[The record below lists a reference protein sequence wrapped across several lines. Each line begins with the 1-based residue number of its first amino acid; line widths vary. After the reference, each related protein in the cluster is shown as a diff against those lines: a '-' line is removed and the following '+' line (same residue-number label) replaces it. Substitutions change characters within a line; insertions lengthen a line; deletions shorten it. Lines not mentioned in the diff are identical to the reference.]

1 MNKFKIL
8 LNIIKDISVETPDAE
23 TLIFVRDNISKYV
36 LNIDI
41 TSKPLKNKMIEIN
54 TKLNFGDKQ
63 NNDKQS
69 VFEIIYASVVR
80 IDESVKDKKVLEKII
95 LFILITFLL
104 NQLPLNSK
112 NKIFLNISI
121 GILISII
128 LEKDI
133 LQRIETIFLFLTYYF
148 IVMNVYTTRYS
159 SIRFMILDKM
169 LKNEKI
175 PNEIWLFKNR
185 AQRIRKKS
193 TFMSKSLFETVYIPI
208 IFFKKLFKIQ

>member
-8 LNIIKDISVETPDAE
+8 LNFIKDISVETPDAE

-80 IDESVKDKKVLEKII
+80 IDKSVKDKKVLEKII
-95 LFILITFLL
+95 LCDVQKEIYPKLEEIFTKLINDAGFPGLKFEKKVDFEKLYNERL
-104 NQLPLNSK
+104 N
-112 NKIFLNISI
+112 
-121 GILISII
+121 
-128 LEKDI
+128 
-133 LQRIETIFLFLTYYF
+133 
-148 IVMNVYTTRYS
+148 
-159 SIRFMILDKM
+159 
-169 LKNEKI
+169 
-175 PNEIWLFKNR
+175 
-185 AQRIRKKS
+185 
-193 TFMSKSLFETVYIPI
+193 
-208 IFFKKLFKIQ
+208 